1 MPLMQR
7 IPQITPGA
15 KKPFV
20 RIPKAFFFVSVEEGS
35 VRPG

>member
-20 RIPKAFFFVSVEEGS
+20 RIPKAFFLFL
-35 VRPG
+35 